1 MNSQSDFMLHVCLAT
16 ENLQVKRFLDDEVK
30 VIGYEPGKGKYKGMT
45 GSLQCRLRNG
55 LTVNVG
61 SGMSDAERR
70 NPPPVGSIITIKF
83 QELTDG
89 NIPRFPTFIGVR
101 IDANWP

>member
-1 MNSQSDFMLHVCLAT
+1 MSPNQCSFSLKYEFWI
-16 ENLQVKRFLDDEVK
+16 QVKRFLDDEVT

-45 GSLQCRLRNG
+45 GSLVCRLKSG
-55 LTVNVG
+55 LQVNVG
-61 SGMSDAERR
+61 SGLSDHERR
-70 NPPPVGSIITIKF
+70 HPPKIGSVITIKF

-101 IDANWP
+101 IDAT